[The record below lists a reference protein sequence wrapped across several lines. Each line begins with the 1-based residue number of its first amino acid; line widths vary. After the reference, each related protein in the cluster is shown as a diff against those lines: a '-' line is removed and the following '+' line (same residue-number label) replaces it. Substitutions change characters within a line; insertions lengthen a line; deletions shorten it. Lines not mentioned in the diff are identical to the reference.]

1 MWIKYPV
8 VAAKIE
14 KVAVSNLLMVPNLNF
29 CELRPINHTR
39 FEVKIIVDGVVME
52 FFQLDPLLLR
62 YKVLVYPV

>member
-29 CELRPINHTR
+29 CELCPVNHTR
-39 FEVKIIVDGVVME
+39 FEVKIIVDGVIVE
-52 FFQLDPLLLR
+52 FLQLDPLFLR
-62 YKVLVYPV
+62 YKVLVDPV

>member
-1 MWIKYPV
+1 V

-14 KVAVSNLLMVPNLNF
+14 KVAVSNLLMVSNLNF
-29 CELRPINHTR
+29 CELRPVNHTG

-62 YKVLVYPV
+62 YKVLVDPV